1 VLLGIPMRPIIALSV
16 LALFATTFAGCL
28 DEALPAA
35 ADSNEAP
42 AIVVDESLKIEA
54 KDCIQAGGNS
64 VYGGKTNVGP
74 FPSANQL
81 PELGNPRVGAFGQT
95 FTYAG
100 DPAPAPRAA
109 TESYGIWHVGAMC
122 KSYTY
127 MGKEYQDFNM
137 GWIAQMIERP
147 DFDVWGEPRI
157 QFVVADL
164 SFNNDDFANTTKA
177 ATRGA
182 EISKSTDMVIE
193 WYAPEKYMHVI
204 IQEAS
209 HGTFDFT
216 AEIHKEFAKKETEH
230 IRFWMLPR
238 TDGMSH
244 AHGCELVA
252 CEADE
257 APPMYRP
264 ISIDIFDTA
273 TGGGTRLA
281 GESLGT
287 FIHINGEEQHQG
299 NPLGHYQDGFDRTI
313 IIGPAPEGIMYDT
326 TWLH

>member
-1 VLLGIPMRPIIALSV
+1 MVSLSV
-16 LALFATTFAGCL
+16 LALFVIAFAGCL
-28 DEALPAA
+28 DSAVPLGNENA
-35 ADSNEAP
+35 NEAP
-42 AIVVDESLKIEA
+42 AIAVDERLKVEA

-64 VYGGKTNVGP
+64 VYGGPNTLGP

-81 PELGNPRVGAFGQT
+81 PELGNPRVGAFGAT
-95 FTYAG
+95 FKYPG
-100 DPAPAPRAA
+100 DPAAAPNAA
-109 TESYGIWHVGAMC
+109 TESWGIWHVATMC
-122 KSYTY
+122 KTYTY
-127 MGKEYQDFNM
+127 MGEEYQNFNM
-137 GWIAQMIERP
+137 GWIAVMIERP

-164 SFNNDDFANTTKA
+164 SFNNDAFANNTKD
-177 ATRGA
+177 ATGGA

-204 IQEAS
+204 IQES
-209 HGTFDFT
+209 NHGTFDFS
-216 AEIHKEFAKKETEH
+216 AEIHNEFGKKESEH

-244 AHGCELVA
+244 AHGCEMLA
-252 CEADE
+252 CEAADE
-257 APPMYRP
+257 APPKYRP

-273 TGGGTRLA
+273 TGGGTKLA

-287 FIHINGEEQHQG
+287 FIHVNGEEQHQG

-313 IIGPAPEGIMYDT
+313 IIGPAPEGIEFEK

>member
-1 VLLGIPMRPIIALSV
+1 MLLGIHMRPFVALSV
-16 LALFATTFAGCL
+16 LALFVTSFAGCL
-28 DEALPAA
+28 DDAVPAS
-35 ADSNEAP
+35 DEKVNEAP
-42 AIVVDESLKIEA
+42 AIAIDERLKIEA
-54 KDCIQAGGNS
+54 KDCIQGGGNS
-64 VYGGKTNVGP
+64 VYKGKTNVGP

-81 PELGNPRVGAFGQT
+81 PEIGNPTVGAFGAV
-95 FTYAG
+95 FRPG
-100 DPAPAPRAA
+100 D
-109 TESYGIWHVGAMC
+109 ESYGIWHVGTMC
-122 KSYTY
+122 KTYTY

-157 QFVVADL
+157 QYIVADL
-164 SFNNDDFANTTKA
+164 SFNNDLFANTTKE
-177 ATRGA
+177 ATGGA

-193 WYAPEKYMHVI
+193 WYAPETYMHVI

-238 TDGMSH
+238 ADGMSH
-244 AHGCELVA
+244 AHGCEMLA
-252 CEADE
+252 CEGMDE
-257 APPMYRP
+257 EPVKFRP

-273 TGGGTRLA
+273 TGGGRKLA

-287 FIHINGEEQHQG
+287 FVHINGEEQHQG

-313 IIGPAPEGIMYDT
+313 IIGPAPEGILYDE